1 MNDFQET
8 ADRVEIEALRGEFT
22 DAAMMRDRARLA
34 GLFTPDG
41 VLRMPNVP
49 VELVGREE
57 IRSGGERLQSQW
69 DFFVQNSHP
78 GVIRI
83 DGDTATG
90 RTYMQEIARLLD
102 GRSGQNFAI
111 YHDTY
116 RRTPEGWKFAER
128 VYEVRYADTTPLPG
142 SAPGPDTRAHDS
154 GGTGDADR
162 AHDSDRA
169 HGSGRAD
176 RAGDIGRAD
185 RAGDSGRA
193 PGAGEAG
200 APVTRGA
207 DDFARP
213 ASAERLDRAVAALR
227 ANGFTAELLDDAAAA
242 RARVR
247 DLIPE
252 GASVFT
258 GASETLRL
266 SGIAEDIEA
275 GDRCLAVRPRVL
287 TMDRATE
294 ADEIRRLA
302 ATPDVFVASV
312 AAVTE
317 TGSLVIASATGSQ
330 LPASAGGAA
339 KAIWVVGAQKVVPDL
354 SSALRRVEEHALP
367 LETARALA
375 AYGQPS
381 AVGRLLVLNAEPQ
394 PGRGTV
400 LLLREAI
407 GF

>member
-1 MNDFQET
+1 MNDFQEI

-34 GLFTPDG
+34 ALFTPDG

-49 VELVGREE
+49 VEFIGREE
-57 IRSGGERLQSQW
+57 IRAGGERLQSQW

-78 GVIRI
+78 GTIRI
-83 DGDTATG
+83 DGDTAVG

-102 GRSGQNFAI
+102 GRSCVNFAV

-116 RRTPEGWKFAER
+116 RRTPEGWRFAER
-128 VYEVRYADTTPLPG
+128 VYEVRYVDTTPLEG
-142 SAPGPDTRAHDS
+142 SAPGPDAQ
-154 GGTGDADR
+154 
-162 AHDSDRA
+162 A
-169 HGSGRAD
+169 HGSDDAGGVGRAAAAGE
-176 RAGDIGRAD
+176 AGDAGRA
-185 RAGDSGRA
+185 S
-193 PGAGEAG
+193 GAGEAEASAMG
-200 APVTRGA
+200 TP
-207 DDFARP
+207 DDFGAP
-213 ASAERLDRAVAALR
+213 ASAERLDRAIAALR

-242 RARVR
+242 RARIK

-252 GASVFT
+252 GAGVFT

-266 SGIAEDIEA
+266 SGIAQDIEA
-275 GDRCLAVRPRVL
+275 GDRYRAVRPRVL

-294 ADEIRRLA
+294 SDRIRRLT
-302 ATPDVFVASV
+302 ATPDVLVASA

-317 TGSLVIASATGSQ
+317 TGSLVIASGSGSQ

-339 KAIWVVGAQKVVPDL
+339 RAIWVVGAQKVVPDL
-354 SSALRRVEEHALP
+354 NTALRRVEEHALP

-375 AYGQPS
+375 VYGHPS
-381 AVGRLLVLNAEPQ
+381 AVNRLLVLNAEPQ
-394 PGRGTV
+394 PGRATV

-407 GF
+407 GY